1 MRYLLGA
8 LSLVVITASGAAT
21 ADTGK
26 AIEIGAVYRC
36 PSDEGRPDV
45 LTWVERLEPFRKI
58 HGKAKGSD
66 ALLLHV
72 QMRAD
77 DPEGVRVGHAP
88 FASTVLTDCAVDQD
102 TTFAP

>member
-1 MRYLLGA
+1 
-8 LSLVVITASGAAT
+8 
-21 ADTGK
+21 
-26 AIEIGAVYRC
+26 
-36 PSDEGRPDV
+36 
-45 LTWVERLEPFRKI
+45 
-58 HGKAKGSD
+58 KAKGSD

-102 TTFAP
+102 TTFAPDPAAFQRGYRTYADAVVRSGATYFTRPPAEAYWLLVGVMDGNGGES